1 MIWLGHWIKLLLK
14 PSFSLNLQL
23 YKPTIFLYYLSQF
36 ELCLCDS
43 ESNIPY
49 WCSNIYWAPTL
60 CLELYKMLLCVLFSP
75 NSMVT
80 WQGRHNIPIFQLKK
94 TSSSTEVACGRARV
108 LTPGPPDS
116 RAQAYSVFRIFSYG
130 TTESSTT
137 SRGGGRAEC
146 EGSSEL
152 WADRIAEAKMRALCG
167 ICCGFRWPG
176 LFRALMWQAVLSDT
190 MCPPHLWSGHRL
202 L

>member
-1 MIWLGHWIKLLLK
+1 
-14 PSFSLNLQL
+14 
-23 YKPTIFLYYLSQF
+23 
-36 ELCLCDS
+36 
-43 ESNIPY
+43 
-49 WCSNIYWAPTL
+49 
-60 CLELYKMLLCVLFSP
+60 
-75 NSMVT
+75 MVT

-94 TSSSTEVACGRARV
+94 ISSNTEVAGGRARV

-130 TTESSTT
+130 TTESSAP

-146 EGSSEL
+146 EGASEL

-167 ICCGFRWPG
+167 IGCGFRWPG

-190 MCPPHLWSGHRL
+190 IWLPVYGQATDCFKCHLPGHCEEQLTDKYSSLQTLKMLFQVTYVSSFNVFCSRSL
-202 L
+202 FQAQTNQQTPRMTRPLGYDDTS